1 MPLSRICKQKCA
13 SLSISIFSIIIA
25 LAVFQWNNVVESPM
39 QAILLHEVANYLKYS
54 VSVGK
59 LRHSILA
66 NLDEFLSALK
76 HVVYFFFFPHNLSLN
91 IIMRNTICII
101 VNHSTANST
110 LLIYSSLSL
119 YIYDQSWL
127 VENHSIE
134 PTKKYVQVCIFFLA
148 ISKRR
153 PSVSLD

>member
-1 MPLSRICKQKCA
+1 MKWPITL
-13 SLSISIFSIIIA
+13 
-25 LAVFQWNNVVESPM
+25 E
-39 QAILLHEVANYLKYS
+39 YS
-54 VSVGK
+54 VSVYLHMFYLILEHFCKLNVAQVSFFLGYKWKVIKPKPQSK

-76 HVVYFFFFPHNLSLN
+76 HVVYFFFPHNLSLN

-127 VENHSIE
+127 VENRSIKS
-134 PTKKYVQVCIFFLA
+134 TKKYVQVCIFCLA
-148 ISKRR
+148 ISNEKTKCEFGLAM
-153 PSVSLD
+153 P